1 MASDA
6 LEATIGVSF
15 EDNSAQLKLIKA
27 TGGRPPRI
35 FPYLIEDFSL
45 YGYFGSD
52 LYKYNGKFYEQ
63 FTDFDIDRLVRKFY
77 LDHELTDKYN
87 LSKAR
92 ELKAMIKFDPHIVKD
107 EFDDYDDLVNLN
119 SGIYNYDTKELIPHS
134 HKYKFTYALDVD
146 YYPDKDAGDCP
157 IFKKFLQGCFATRGT
172 WEGGFEYDEDVY
184 ENILRL
190 CGYILYPVNR
200 IEGLFIFLGEGSN
213 GKSVLMDTLQIFFPN
228 KYITRLSLNAISN
241 GEGFTREGLI
251 KSRVNFCSE
260 TKGGQI
266 DSEELKKVASGEGI
280 TIQRKHTTAMEI
292 KSRCKVVVSAN
303 NAPYFNDT
311 THGILRRLFFFNFK
325 NRFMPIKDYEL
336 EKNPEARGI
345 YRQIDKKWLED
356 NIKKE
361 KTAIFKLFLDA
372 LDRFRNDEWQ
382 FVKSQNMEEIFEDYK
397 EGADTL
403 GTWILDHYEAG
414 DPAYDFIPV
423 DDIYLRFRNWYDANF
438 SKKYGY
444 SSVAVSKK
452 IKDKFRFSQPMRKY
466 MDRIEYGF
474 DGVAKTVKFK
484 ATGYPLREKKDVDAL
499 EKLMD
504 SSFVEPKQDEML

>member
-6 LEATIGVSF
+6 LEETLGVAFDDS
-15 EDNSAQLKLIKA
+15 EELKSIKA
-27 TGGRPPRI
+27 TGGKPSRV
-35 FPYLIEDFSL
+35 FPFLVEDFSL
-45 YGYFGSD
+45 FGYFGPD
-52 LYKYNGKFYEQ
+52 LYHYNGKFYEP
-63 FTDFDIDRLVRKFY
+63 FTDFDIDRMVRKFY
-77 LDHELTDKYN
+77 LHNELADKYN
-87 LSKAR
+87 LSKSR
-92 ELKAMIKFDPHIVKD
+92 ELKAMIKFDPHIVQD
-107 EFDDYDDLVNLN
+107 DFDNYDDLVNLN

-146 YYPDKDAGDCP
+146 YNPSEDPGDCP
-157 IFKKFLQGCFATRGT
+157 IFKKFLQGCFARRGT
-172 WEGGFEYDEDVY
+172 WENGFEYDEDTY

-190 CGYILYPVNR
+190 CGYLLYPVNR
-200 IEGLFIFLGEGSN
+200 KEGLFIFLGEGSN
-213 GKSVLMDTLQIFFPN
+213 GKSVLMDTLQIFFPA

-251 KSRVNFCSE
+251 RSRVNFCSE
-260 TKGGQI
+260 AKGGQI

-280 TIQRKHTTAMEI
+280 TIQRKHTSAMEMI
-292 KSRCKVVVSAN
+292 SRCKVVVNAN

-325 NRFMPIKDYEL
+325 NRFMPLKDYNL
-336 EKNPEARGI
+336 EDNPEARGI
-345 YRQIDKKWLED
+345 YKQLDKTWLED
-356 NIKKE
+356 AIKKE

-403 GTWILDHYEAG
+403 GTWITEHYEIG
-414 DPAYDFIPV
+414 NPATDFISV
-423 DDIYLRFRNWYDANF
+423 DDIYLRFRHWYDTNF

-452 IKDKFRFSQPMRKY
+452 IKDKFRFSQPVRKY
-466 MDRIEYGF
+466 VDRIEYNEYGSPI
-474 DGVAKTVKFK
+474 TVKFK
-484 ATGYPLREKKDVDAL
+484 ATGYPLRERRDVDVFEQLRDFSYAETKEQQEL
-499 EKLMD
+499 L
-504 SSFVEPKQDEML
+504 